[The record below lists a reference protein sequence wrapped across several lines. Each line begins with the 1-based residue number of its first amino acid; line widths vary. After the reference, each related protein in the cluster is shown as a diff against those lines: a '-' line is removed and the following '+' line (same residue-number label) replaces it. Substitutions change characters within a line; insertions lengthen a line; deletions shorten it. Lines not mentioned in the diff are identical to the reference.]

1 MGTTGNNIKKE
12 EVLLGHSE
20 LMTKEEILELY
31 EKEDSMCITFSE
43 KIKEGKLENI
53 KGTGFFVNINNKDI
67 PFNNGLITIIY

>member
-20 LMTKEEILELY
+20 PMTKEEILELY
-31 EKEDSMCITFSE
+31 EKKDSMYNIFW
-43 KIKEGKLENI
+43 KIRERKLENI

>member
-1 MGTTGNNIKKE
+1 MGKTGNNIKKE
-12 EVLLGHSE
+12 VVLLGHSE

-43 KIKEGKLENI
+43 KINEGKLENI